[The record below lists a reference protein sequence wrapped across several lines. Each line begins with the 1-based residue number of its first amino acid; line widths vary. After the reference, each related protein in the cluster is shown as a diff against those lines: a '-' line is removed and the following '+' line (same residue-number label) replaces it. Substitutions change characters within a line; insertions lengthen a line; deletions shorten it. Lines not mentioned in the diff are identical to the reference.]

1 MGVSCPRLEE
11 EASWPS
17 CPQRTWHVYQLTL
30 SGRLMANGRQ
40 LELARRLQL
49 GESQVPSDII
59 STSTPDVDVKVA
71 AVEFSWSRFSSC

>member
-1 MGVSCPRLEE
+1 MK
-11 EASWPS
+11 ASPAVANQEMS
-17 CPQRTWHVYQLTL
+17 EQLTL

-49 GESQVPSDII
+49 GESQAPSDII
-59 STSTPDVDVKVA
+59 STSTPDVDVNVA